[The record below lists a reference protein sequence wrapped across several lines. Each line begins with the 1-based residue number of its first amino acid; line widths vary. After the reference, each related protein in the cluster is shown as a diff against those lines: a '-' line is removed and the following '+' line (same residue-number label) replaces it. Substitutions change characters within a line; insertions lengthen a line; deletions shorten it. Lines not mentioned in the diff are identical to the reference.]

1 MTKQMELQVL
11 VRAHRA
17 LPCLSRHL
25 GLRLVLNLT
34 VGPFSF
40 FSFLLFFGVGSAFT
54 SGAGADAGEASL
66 GISGLACLLLTST
79 SLSLSLDDET
89 SVRAFLFLDLR
100 LLIASGGG

>member
-40 FSFLLFFGVGSAFT
+40 FLFYSF
-54 SGAGADAGEASL
+54 
-66 GISGLACLLLTST
+66 
-79 SLSLSLDDET
+79 
-89 SVRAFLFLDLR
+89 SVLDLR
-100 LLIASGGG
+100 LLLVLVLMRAKHPSTISTASTPFH